1 MPAWEVDEI
10 HATKRLVAASDAVGA
25 ALLTQIDAVLESGEL
40 ALLPCRTD
48 WMRLNYG
55 FILRRDRSVA
65 PGALEFM
72 AAFRV
77 REQALQQKE
86 AALLVRYGRG

>member
-1 MPAWEVDEI
+1 VPAWEVDAI
-10 HATKRLVAASDAVGA
+10 PTAKRLVGASDAVGA
-25 ALLTQIDAVLESGEL
+25 ALLTQIQPELESGAL

-72 AAFRV
+72 AALRV
-77 REQALQQKE
+77 REQALQQQE
-86 AALLVRYGRG
+86 AALLRRYGRD